1 MCGSKRLKEVP
12 PAEELDYSP
21 KCKILAF
28 ECTCGANFTIWV
40 PIELPPDEG
49 SGILRLLPKKPSP

>member
-21 KCKILAF
+21 KYKIVAY
-28 ECTCGANFTIWV
+28 ECPCGVAFTIWQ
-40 PIELPPDEG
+40 PIEPPPDEG
-49 SGILRLLPKKPSP
+49 SGILRVLPPK